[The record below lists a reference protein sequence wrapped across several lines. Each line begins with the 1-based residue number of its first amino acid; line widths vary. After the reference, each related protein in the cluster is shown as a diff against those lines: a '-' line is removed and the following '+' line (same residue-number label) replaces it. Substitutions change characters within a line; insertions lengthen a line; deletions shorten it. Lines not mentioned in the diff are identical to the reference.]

1 MRTSD
6 EGIKLIKHFEG
17 VRKKPY
23 ICPAGYWTVGV
34 GHLISRDAKLPF
46 EWFRILSPGEI
57 DDLLR
62 KDLRRFELGVLRLL
76 GIVQPSQSEFDALV
90 SFSFN
95 LGLGCFQRST
105 VRSAFIRGDKKR
117 SGEVLLKYRLA
128 GGRVLPGLVRRRQAE
143 LALLM
148 R

>member
-1 MRTSD
+1 MSD

-17 VRKKPY
+17 VHKKPY

-34 GHLISRDAKLPF
+34 GHLISRDAELPI
-46 EWFRILSPGEI
+46 EWDRVLSPGEI

-62 KDLRRFELGVLRLL
+62 KDLRRFELGVLRML
-76 GIVQPSQSEFDALV
+76 GTVQPSQSEFDALV

-117 SGEVLLKYRLA
+117 SGEVLLKYRRA
-128 GGRVLPGLVRRRQAE
+128 GGKILQGLVRRRQAE

>member
-1 MRTSD
+1 MRVSD

-17 VRKKPY
+17 VHKKPY

-46 EWFRILSPGEI
+46 EWDRVLSPGEI

-62 KDLRRFELGVLRLL
+62 KDLRRFELGVLRML
-76 GIVQPSQSEFDALV
+76 GTVQPSQSEFDALV

-117 SGEVLLKYRLA
+117 SGEVLLKYRRA
-128 GGRVLPGLVRRRQAE
+128 GGRILQGLVRRRQAE

>member
-1 MRTSD
+1 MRVSD

-17 VRKKPY
+17 VHKKPY

-46 EWFRILSPGEI
+46 EWFRVLSPGEI

-62 KDLRRFELGVLRLL
+62 KDLRRFELGVLRML
-76 GIVQPSQSEFDALV
+76 GTVQPSQSEFDALV

-117 SGEVLLKYRLA
+117 SGEVLLKYRRA
-128 GGRVLPGLVRRRQAE
+128 DGRILQGLVRRRQAE

>member
-46 EWFRILSPGEI
+46 EWFRALSIGEI

-105 VRSAFIRGDKKR
+105 VRSAFIRGDKKVWGSSFKIPQSR
-117 SGEVLLKYRLA
+117 W
-128 GGRVLPGLVRRRQAE
+128 
-143 LALLM
+143 
-148 R
+148 

>member
-1 MRTSD
+1 MRVSD

-17 VRKKPY
+17 IHKKPY

-34 GHLISRDAKLPF
+34 GHLISRDAELPI
-46 EWFRILSPGEI
+46 EWDRVLSPGEI

-76 GIVQPSQSEFDALV
+76 GTVQPNQSEFDALV

-128 GGRVLPGLVRRRQAE
+128 GGRILSGLVRRRQAE
-143 LALLM
+143 HALLM